1 MSNYAVGLVIV
12 LYLSMLFVIA
22 YVAEKNKRSK
32 VKRGLHQAKDEEYIS
47 FLST

>member
-22 YVAEKNKRSK
+22 YVAEKTKEAN
-32 VKRGLHQAKDEEYIS
+32 GPTTLMYTH
-47 FLST
+47 FP